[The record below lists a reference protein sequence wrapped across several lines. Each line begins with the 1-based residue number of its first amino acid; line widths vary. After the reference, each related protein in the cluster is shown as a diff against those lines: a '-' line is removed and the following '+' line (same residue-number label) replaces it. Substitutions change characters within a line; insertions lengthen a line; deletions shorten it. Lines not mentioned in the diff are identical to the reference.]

1 MKKWFDTDTFREIL
15 DSILRNKSRSF
26 LTGFGVFWGVFML
39 MLLTGGSQGLKDLL
53 NKNFEG
59 FAQNTCIA
67 FSSNTSKPFKGFKKG
82 RSWEMTYTDVDRL
95 KNLMPELETV
105 TPTVSLWGKSV
116 LRDENTY
123 GDAVVTGVRAD
134 YANIETPKIMYGR
147 YLNDADL
154 AQERKVCVL
163 GKKVY
168 TTLFP
173 EGGDPCGQRISVSGS
188 FYNVV
193 GVDWREGGNGIQIN
207 GSAEDMVTIPLTQAI
222 KAYNLGNTIQQ
233 LCFTAHPGYTM
244 SDLTPRVREI
254 LARAHQFDPTDE
266 QALFLL
272 NTQLIFGIVD
282 NLFKGINFLVWL
294 IGLGTLLAGVIGV
307 SNIMMVSVK
316 ERTTE
321 IGIRRAIGATPAQIL
336 GQIISESIVLTLVA
350 GMMGIVFSVLILA
363 GVELAMTED
372 GILKAAFQVPFGTA
386 VLAASLLTVL
396 GVAAGLMPASRAMQ
410 IKPVDAMRDE

>member
-15 DSILRNKSRSF
+15 DSILRNKSRSI
-26 LTGFGVFWGVFML
+26 LTGFGVFWGIFML

-67 FSSNTSKPFKGFKKG
+67 FSNTTSKPYKGFKKG
-82 RSWEMTYTDVDRL
+82 RTWEMTYSDVDRL
-95 KNLMPELETV
+95 RNLMPELETV
-105 TPTVSLWGKSV
+105 TPTVGLWGKSV
-116 LRDENTY
+116 TRDENSSSE
-123 GDAVVTGVRAD
+123 AVVRGARAD
-134 YANIETPKIMYGR
+134 YVNIETPQMMYGR
-147 YLNDADL
+147 YLNEADV

-168 TTLFP
+168 ADLFP
-173 EGGDPCGQRISVSGS
+173 EGGDPCGKRICISGS
-188 FYNVV
+188 YYNVI
-193 GVDWREGGNGIQIN
+193 GVDWREGGGIQIN
-207 GSAEDMVTIPLTQAI
+207 GSNSDLVTIPLTQAI
-222 KAYNLGNTIQQ
+222 KAYNLGNTIQL
-233 LCFTAHPGYTM
+233 LCFTAKPGYTM

-254 LARAHQFDPTDE
+254 LARAHYFDPTDE

-321 IGIRRAIGATPAQIL
+321 IGIRRAIGATPRQIL

-350 GMMGIVFSVLILA
+350 GMGGIVLSVLILA
-363 GVELAMTED
+363 GVEMGMTED

-386 VLAASLLTVL
+386 MLAASLLTVL
-396 GVAAGLMPASRAMQ
+396 GVVAGLMPASRAMQ